1 MLTRRAWALMVGAAV
16 VACGSLLQSPALA
29 DGGKVVCDIWGKCR
43 VVASDTQESAGQPGG
58 HGKPASSGGSSV
70 KKPKCHDS
78 LQSNVEVPCTL
89 DGLGTWSNAHNCYFK
104 AADLQPPAGDPAR
117 EGHAADDGAVYNA
130 YCPNNPNMQN
140 MWFAQPPNGAAAA
153 VDPRV
158 LALQAVK
165 KMTLLGPDIGIAP
178 KPGGKGVVGMPVWM
192 WANDAPNA
200 WGPVVASASAG
211 AVTVTA
217 TAKVSKVAWS
227 MGDGS
232 KVVCNGRGT
241 AYKAAFGKKVSPD
254 CGYRY
259 DQPSTEAPSGKY
271 HVTATATW
279 TIDWQGGGQ
288 SGQLT
293 EVRANA
299 VDITVAEVQVLN

>member
-1 MLTRRAWALMVGAAV
+1 MRRAGAAATV
-16 VACGSLLQSPALA
+16 IAIACGWLVQNPAMA
-29 DGGKVVCDIWGKCR
+29 DGGKVVCDGKGACWI
-43 VVASDTQESAGQPGG
+43 VAADTQESAGHPGR
-58 HGKPASSGGSSV
+58 HGKSASSIDGSSM
-70 KKPKCHDS
+70 KPKCRDG
-78 LQSNVEVPCTL
+78 LQSNVEVPCAL
-89 DGLGTWSNAHNCYFK
+89 DGLGTWSNAHNCYLK
-104 AADLQPPAGDPAR
+104 AAVPQPQEGDPAR

-140 MWFAQPPNGAAAA
+140 MWLAQAPNGVAAA

-178 KPGGKGVVGMPVWM
+178 RPEGKGVVGMPVWM
-192 WANDAPNA
+192 WAKDVPNA

-217 TAKVSKVAWS
+217 TARVSKVSWS

-241 AYKAAFGKKVSPD
+241 AYKATFGKKVSPD

-259 DQPSTEAPSGKY
+259 DQPSATTPSGKY

-279 TIDWQGGGQ
+279 AIGWEGGGQ
-288 SGQLT
+288 TGQLT
-293 EVRANA
+293 EVRANG
-299 VDITVAEVQVLN
+299 VDIAVAEVQVLN